1 MVAWGVP
8 WSPRCTGLF
17 LDNPG
22 GDATDARSLGVP
34 IPVTRRCRL
43 DNTLVRNLI
52 DAGIHFGHRSSRWN
66 PKMAPYIFGKRRL
79 IHIIDV
85 KETLKGLLY
94 ARKFLAQV
102 VSDGKD
108 VLFVG
113 TKRQARKIVEM
124 VAQDTG
130 MHFVNDRWLGGT
142 LTNFRTIRSRLG
154 RMSELEILTEGEKA
168 QQFSKKQLSAYRREL
183 RKIKRNLEGIRNM
196 ERLPGAIVLVDQ
208 RRELNAVR
216 EARKLGIPTVCL
228 LDTDCDPDLVDIA
241 IPGNDDAMRAIELI
255 LAELAAAVKEGK
267 AGRVERGEIGAAQQA
282 AKRRSQRPAMGRAET
297 AEPQAEAL
305 TEQPA
310 QPPAEPPPAPGEAPQ
325 A

>member
-1 MVAWGVP
+1 M
-8 WSPRCTGLF
+8 
-17 LDNPG
+17 
-22 GDATDARSLGVP
+22 
-34 IPVTRRCRL
+34 

-79 IHIIDV
+79 IHIIDI

-94 ARKFLAQV
+94 ARKFLSQV
-102 VSDGKD
+102 VGDGKD

-113 TKRQARKIVEM
+113 TKRQARKVVET
-124 VAQDTG
+124 VAADTG
-130 MHFVNDRWLGGT
+130 MHYVNDRWLGGT

-154 RMSELEILTEGEKA
+154 RMTELETLTEGEKA
-168 QQFSKKQLSAYRREL
+168 ATFSKKQLSAYRREL

-208 RRELNAVR
+208 RREINAVK

-241 IPGNDDAMRAIELI
+241 IPGNDDAMRAIELVF
-255 LAELAAAVKEGK
+255 AELGAAVKEGK
-267 AGRVERGEIGAAQQA
+267 AGRVDRGEGPGARGQR
-282 AKRRSQRPAMGRAET
+282 RRSQRPAMGRAEGEAEA
-297 AEPQAEAL
+297 AEPAAE
-305 TEQPA
+305 PA
-310 QPPAEPPPAPGEAPQ
+310 PGAEPAAPPVAEPPAQAPGESAGP